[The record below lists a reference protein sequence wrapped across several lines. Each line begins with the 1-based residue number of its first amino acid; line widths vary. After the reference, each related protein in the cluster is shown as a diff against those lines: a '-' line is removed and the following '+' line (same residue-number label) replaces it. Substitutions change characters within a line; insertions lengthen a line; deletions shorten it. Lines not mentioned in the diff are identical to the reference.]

1 MICTFWQAAVQSTIS
16 LYILLLVRLLM
27 NYSSSDYNISGAG
40 NLIVAGNVDPESSRK
55 NNIFITSCVYYNLG
69 KAASKV
75 AKYLCASYV
84 RYQLYW
90 WIAMLVSNLWYIS
103 SKIIEL
109 NNLNKL
115 LWCIINFLFSPVGW
129 VIFFV
134 TCRWCCSIQN
144 DLLGTDCS
152 KSIATVTPA
161 DQKTVLHPK
170 NY

>member
-1 MICTFWQAAVQSTIS
+1 MWICFQKVQEKLS
-16 LYILLLVRLLM
+16 
-27 NYSSSDYNISGAG
+27 
-40 NLIVAGNVDPESSRK
+40 
-55 NNIFITSCVYYNLG
+55 FITSCVYYNLG

-90 WIAMLVSNLWYIS
+90 WIAMLVSNLSYIS

-152 KSIATVTPA
+152 ASIATVTPA

-170 NY
+170 NDQTVAGQYGFANDFLVWDHRHVLWIPCFEYHDIFPNSR